1 MQFTATLD
9 LTKVSQLHSQ
19 KLEENLNESAKMIKR
34 SNNRMAFLKKRFV
47 SRATKLAVNM
57 PNIQSKLDETPKIC

>member
-1 MQFTATLD
+1 MQFTATLN

-19 KLEENLNESAKMIKR
+19 KLEENLNEGAKMIKS

-47 SRATKLAVNM
+47 S
-57 PNIQSKLDETPKIC
+57 